1 MRFLFKFLIFLFFIL
16 NQITSNLYAGIASG
30 PAIHDRNVIPLPRPL
45 TELKTDSPT
54 QVVDPITGIIR
65 IDDSGSR
72 STGFTKGLLG
82 ISFNDFFK
90 KRETITIRE
99 IRTSG
104 NGTDYL
110 ELGTKFSV
118 AADGSTL
125 AFRVGAIKYDVGQQ
139 NAAADATGNSDF
151 IDTNFIKP
159 FFKSK
164 DLNFSYGIS
173 AIRASYIE
181 NRTFIISGTAPGT
194 PATDKIDQRV
204 DLSLYF
210 NSYDK
215 VFNQAGTTG
224 KISFSKGDNNANHT
238 KDDLGGPTGS
248 FSKVTAQVNRLEK
261 ITEKDI
267 LYIRFKGQYALT
279 PLDAAEEFSLGG
291 LYNVRAYPNSEG
303 GGADNADS
311 GFVINFELERM
322 LAKNVKAFAF
332 YDFGKISIY
341 ENYGDSTEAKSS
353 LPINGFKAN
362 KNTYNLKGTG
372 LGLEWEAMPNTKFN
386 MLWAHKLGNNPG
398 RRTDDSDFDRT
409 SIKDLI
415 RLGFSQQF

>member
-1 MRFLFKFLIFLFFIL
+1 VRIFLFLFFIL
-16 NQITSNLYAGIASG
+16 TQVTTNLYAGIASG

-65 IDDSGSR
+65 VDDSGSR

-82 ISFNDFFK
+82 ISFNDFL
-90 KRETITIRE
+90 KRGETITIRE
-99 IRTSG
+99 IHTSG

-110 ELGTKFSV
+110 ELGTKFPV
-118 AADGSTL
+118 GADGSTL
-125 AFRVGAIKYDVGQQ
+125 AFRAGAIKYDVGQQ

-151 IDTNFIKP
+151 IDVNFIKP

-164 DLNFSYGIS
+164 DLNLSFGVS

-181 NRTFIISGTAPGT
+181 NRTFVISGTAPGT

-215 VFNQAGTTG
+215 AFNQSGTTG
-224 KISFSKGDNNANHT
+224 KISFSRGDNNANHT

-261 ITEKDI
+261 ITDQDN

-322 LAKNVKAFAF
+322 LAKNFKAFAF

-353 LPINGFKAN
+353 LPIGGFKTN
-362 KNTYNLKGTG
+362 KNSYNLKDTG
-372 LGLEWEAMPNTKFN
+372 LGLEWEALANTKFN
-386 MLWAHKLGNNPG
+386 ILWAHKLGNNPG
-398 RRTDDSDFDRT
+398 RRTDNSDFDRT
-409 SIKDLI
+409 NIKDLI
-415 RLGFSQQF
+415 RFGFTQQF

>member
-16 NQITSNLYAGIASG
+16 NQITSKLYAGIASG

-90 KRETITIRE
+90 KGETITIRE
-99 IRTSG
+99 IHTSG

-159 FFKSK
+159 FF
-164 DLNFSYGIS
+164 
-173 AIRASYIE
+173 
-181 NRTFIISGTAPGT
+181 
-194 PATDKIDQRV
+194 
-204 DLSLYF
+204 
-210 NSYDK
+210 
-215 VFNQAGTTG
+215 
-224 KISFSKGDNNANHT
+224 
-238 KDDLGGPTGS
+238 
-248 FSKVTAQVNRLEK
+248 
-261 ITEKDI
+261 
-267 LYIRFKGQYALT
+267 
-279 PLDAAEEFSLGG
+279 
-291 LYNVRAYPNSEG
+291 
-303 GGADNADS
+303 
-311 GFVINFELERM
+311 
-322 LAKNVKAFAF
+322 
-332 YDFGKISIY
+332 
-341 ENYGDSTEAKSS
+341 
-353 LPINGFKAN
+353 
-362 KNTYNLKGTG
+362 NLK
-372 LGLEWEAMPNTKFN
+372 
-386 MLWAHKLGNNPG
+386 
-398 RRTDDSDFDRT
+398 
-409 SIKDLI
+409 I
-415 RLGFSQQF
+415 